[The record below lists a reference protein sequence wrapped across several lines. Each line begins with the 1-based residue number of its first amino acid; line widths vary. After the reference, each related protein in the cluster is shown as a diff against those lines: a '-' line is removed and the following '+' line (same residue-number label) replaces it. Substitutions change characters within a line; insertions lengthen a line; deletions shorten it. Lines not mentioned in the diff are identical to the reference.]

1 MASDPIMLL
10 WERYGWLGFLGYV
23 LVREV
28 WPFLREKVWP
38 VKVAQARTE
47 KQRLMNLEDRQMNA
61 ADRQVAAGEA
71 MILAVQNMALAITTN
86 NERLSTLIA
95 GHSIHAQ
102 ETTEAIVLMRERTGV
117 TTKQRKGKMI

>member
-1 MASDPIMLL
+1 MATDPIMLL
-10 WERYGWLGFLGYV
+10 WDRYGWLGFLVYV
-23 LVREV
+23 MIREV

-38 VKVAQARTE
+38 VKVAQAKAE
-47 KQRLMNLEDRQMNA
+47 KQRLVNLEDRQMNA

-95 GHSIHAQ
+95 GHSLHAT
-102 ETTEAIVLMRERTGV
+102 ETTEAIMLMRERTSH
-117 TTKQRKGKMI
+117 TRSTDKKQE

>member
-1 MASDPIMLL
+1 MPSDPIVIL
-10 WERYGWLGFLGYV
+10 WERYGWLGFLVYV

-47 KQRLMNLEDRQMNA
+47 RQRLVNLEDRQMNA
-61 ADRQVAAGEA
+61 AERQTAASEA
-71 MILAVQNMALAITTN
+71 MIAAVQNMALAITTN

-95 GHSIHAQ
+95 GHSMHAQ
-102 ETTEAIVLMRERTGV
+102 EMTEAVALMRERTSGHAA
-117 TTKQRKGKMI
+117 RAKGKMI